1 MIPLLLA
8 FLAATNDAPRVVTLF
23 DDAVLVG
30 AAKIRTLDIPL
41 PEEPGRILC
50 SYEVTSGL
58 SGVRVVLLRSEE
70 AARWLRGEAHD
81 TIAATPYAR
90 QGAFSHR
97 PLEPDHYQL
106 VLDNRLDARAP
117 AEVHLL
123 VRVVFTPD
131 EEGPIQTAD
140 PRRAQILVYSTLAFF
155 AAASLFAAWQYRAV
169 QNRRS

>member
-8 FLAATNDAPRVVTLF
+8 LLAAAPSAPRVVTLF

-58 SGVRVVLLRSEE
+58 SGVRVVLLRSED

-81 TIAATPYAR
+81 TIASTPYAR

-97 PLEPDHYQL
+97 PLDPDHYQL

-123 VRVVFTPD
+123 VRVVFTP
-131 EEGPIQTAD
+131 EPEGPIQSPN
-140 PRRAQILVYSTLAFF
+140 PRRAQVLVYASLAFF
-155 AAASLFAAWQYRAV
+155 AATALFAALQYRAV
-169 QNRRS
+169 QNRRP